1 MASVRFDLD
10 LRRGRVSL
18 TPDTLREPAR
28 RPGDVDLGVFMRL
41 GSSGAFLVARPVD
54 DGRWEFG
61 SRARRVLGTR
71 RAAAARRFILAW
83 GLRLF

>member
-1 MASVRFDLD
+1 M
-10 LRRGRVSL
+10 

-41 GSSGAFLVARPVD
+41 GSSGAALAPRPVD
-54 DGRWEFG
+54 EESLGFG
-61 SRARRVLGTR
+61 SRARRVLRDRVGR
-71 RAAAARRFILAW
+71 PLLAVFILAW

>member
-1 MASVRFDLD
+1 M
-10 LRRGRVSL
+10 

-41 GSSGAFLVARPVD
+41 GSSGAALAPARPIEESGGLA
-54 DGRWEFG
+54 GRMN
-61 SRARRVLGTR
+61 RVLR
-71 RAAAARRFILAW
+71 DRVVRPLLAVFILAW